1 MNNDIDSKELQ
12 EMKAQLALLT
22 QKLEQETIVSQRQIR
37 QSMKEKANSLHW
49 TLIRDCIL
57 CIIFIPVFIGIL
69 PNISKISMLFCSIC
83 AIFLVLALIHNC
95 YMLYHFRPTTFM
107 EGNLIEA
114 RKYALNFKKQTRR
127 YTYWVEVPI
136 LITIFILFI
145 YEKCHFHEGVTL
157 KIALISGL
165 FGFVVGA
172 IISYYELKKMLRTT
186 NEILSQIEELEGKA

>member
-1 MNNDIDSKELQ
+1 
-12 EMKAQLALLT
+12 
-22 QKLEQETIVSQRQIR
+22 
-37 QSMKEKANSLHW
+37 
-49 TLIRDCIL
+49 
-57 CIIFIPVFIGIL
+57 
-69 PNISKISMLFCSIC
+69 
-83 AIFLVLALIHNC
+83 
-95 YMLYHFRPTTFM
+95 M

-114 RKYALNFKKQTRR
+114 RKYALNFKKQTLR

-145 YEKCHFHEGVTL
+145 YEKCHFHEGATL